1 MKKLMATLIL
11 AGLATSVSAAGIHI
25 EDGWARATVEGMK
38 MGGAFMKIQN
48 DEAKQDFL
56 VGGSSPVAER
66 IEVHTHVND
75 NGVMRMREVKGGIPL
90 EAKGVTELKPGSYHV
105 MFMGLKKPLKEGEK
119 VPVTLKF
126 KNAKSQTVE
135 LEVKTAPQS
144 GMDHGHGHGHGGAH
158 QH

>member
-56 VGGSSPVAER
+56 VGGSCPVSAR
-66 IEVHTHVND
+66 L
-75 NGVMRMREVKGGIPL
+75 RL
-90 EAKGVTELKPGSYHV
+90 L
-105 MFMGLKKPLKEGEK
+105 PLKARR
-119 VPVTLKF
+119 L
-126 KNAKSQTVE
+126 
-135 LEVKTAPQS
+135 
-144 GMDHGHGHGHGGAH
+144 
-158 QH
+158 